1 MLHGDEYLKYHEG
14 LKYSHFKGKT
24 TASFIQCAGVIVEKQ
39 TKEAG
44 LRLEPFHV

>member
-1 MLHGDEYLKYHEG
+1 MLHGDEYLKYREG
-14 LKYSHFKGKT
+14 PKYSHFQGKT

-39 TKEAG
+39 TKKAG